1 MTGLS
6 RDFRIFQ
13 GSKVFESWDITS
25 LKIQLQDGQSFY
37 NRKTGKIEKWQQKII
52 FSGHF
57 TGCSVF
63 HISLFISR
71 LPNLLLSSNIR
82 VLKVWQEW

>member
-13 GSKVFESWDITS
+13 GSKVFESLDITS

-37 NRKTGKIEKWQQKII
+37 NRKTVRIEK
-52 FSGHF
+52 
-57 TGCSVF
+57 
-63 HISLFISR
+63 
-71 LPNLLLSSNIR
+71 
-82 VLKVWQEW
+82 